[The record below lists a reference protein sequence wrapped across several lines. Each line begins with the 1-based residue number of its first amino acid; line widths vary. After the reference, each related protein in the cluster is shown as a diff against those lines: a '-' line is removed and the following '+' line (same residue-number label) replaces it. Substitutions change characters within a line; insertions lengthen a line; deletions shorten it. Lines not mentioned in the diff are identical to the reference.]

1 MSVTEVRKDIDA
13 LVIEVK
19 AEFGATPERVWRLF
33 ADPRQLERWW
43 GPPDYPAT
51 VTAHE
56 LQVGGRVAY
65 HMTSPEGEQYPGYW
79 VVREVEPPKR
89 LVFKDGFVGADG
101 EPDDEMPTTV
111 TTIRI
116 EDLGHGTTRM
126 TLTSDVPDQAAME
139 ALLEMGADVGISS
152 AMGQIDGI
160 LAEDAA
166 A

>member
-1 MSVTEVRKDIDA
+1 MTVTAVRKDLEA
-13 LVIEVK
+13 LRLEVE
-19 AEFGATPERVWRLF
+19 AEFQATPQRVWQLF

-56 LQVGGRVAY
+56 LAIGGRVAY
-65 HMTSPEGEQYPGYW
+65 HMTSPEGETYPGYW
-79 VVREVEPPKR
+79 IVQEVAPPHT
-89 LVFKDGFVGADG
+89 LVFQDGFVGVDG
-101 EPDDEMPTTV
+101 QPDEAMPTTV

-116 EDLGHGTTRM
+116 SDLGDGRTRL
-126 TLTSDVPDQAAME
+126 TLTSDVPDQAAMD

>member
-1 MSVTEVRKDIDA
+1 MTVTAVRKDLEA
-13 LVIEVK
+13 LRLEVE
-19 AEFGATPERVWRLF
+19 AEFQATPQRVWQLF

-56 LQVGGRVAY
+56 LAIGGRVAY
-65 HMTSPEGEQYPGYW
+65 HMTSPEGETYPGYW
-79 VVREVEPPKR
+79 IVREVAPPNR
-89 LVFKDGFVGADG
+89 LVFQDGFVGEDG
-101 EPDDEMPTTV
+101 QPDEAMPTTV

-116 EDLGHGTTRM
+116 SDLGAGRTRL
-126 TLTSDVPDQAAME
+126 TLTSDVPDQAAMD

>member
-1 MSVTEVRKDIDA
+1 MTVTAVRKDVDA
-13 LVIEVK
+13 LALEVE
-19 AEFGATPERVWRLF
+19 AEFGATPDRLWQLF

-56 LQVGGRVAY
+56 LEPGGRIAY
-65 HMTSPEGEQYPGYW
+65 HMTGPEGETYPGYW
-79 VVREVEPPKR
+79 VVQEVAPPHR
-89 LVFKDGFVGADG
+89 LVFKDGFVGEDG
-101 EPDDEMPTTV
+101 QPDDEMPTTV

-116 EDLGHGTTRM
+116 TDIGNGVSRL
-126 TLTSDVPDQAAME
+126 TLTSDVPDRAAMDV
-139 ALLEMGADVGISS
+139 LLEMGADEGISL
-152 AMGQIDGI
+152 ALGQIDGI

>member
-1 MSVTEVRKDIDA
+1 MTVTAVRKDLEA
-13 LVIEVK
+13 LRLEVE
-19 AEFGATPERVWRLF
+19 AEFQATPQRVWQLF

-56 LQVGGRVAY
+56 LAIGGRVAY
-65 HMTSPEGEQYPGYW
+65 HMTSPEGETYPGYW
-79 VVREVEPPKR
+79 IVQEVAPPNR
-89 LVFKDGFVGADG
+89 LVFQDGFVGEDG
-101 EPDDEMPTTV
+101 QPDEAMPTTV

-116 EDLGHGTTRM
+116 SDLGAGRTRL
-126 TLTSDVPDQAAME
+126 TLTSDVPDQAAMD